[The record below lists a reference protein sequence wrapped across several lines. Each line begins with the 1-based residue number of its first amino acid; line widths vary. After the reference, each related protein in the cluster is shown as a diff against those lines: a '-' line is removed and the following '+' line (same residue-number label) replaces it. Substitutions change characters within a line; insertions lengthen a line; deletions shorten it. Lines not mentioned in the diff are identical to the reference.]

1 MRKLGLLMSALLL
14 WPSEAS
20 ADVITGPAGVPFD
33 QYRGIIFLNG
43 TVNDAPAAMMLDSGA
58 AMTCVD
64 QAFAAQTGLKGR
76 GHIKARGEQGST
88 DGEVARNVT
97 VRVGDLNLQGL
108 NVAIIDLGPVARALG
123 RSIPVIL
130 GREAFKSRVVSLDF
144 PHHRIIFK
152 DPATFRPSAGATRV
166 SLTESGKLP
175 VITIQIGN
183 RSLPAEV
190 DLGDDGT
197 IMLANRVWKSSPEFT
212 SLPYTAGGHRHNR
225 GTAFQSRP
233 CKAQRRPKG
242 GPENRC
248 ACWGSD
254 VRAVRCEVRP
264 TRRCVLSR
272 GAVQRINDR
281 IRIKCE

>member
-1 MRKLGLLMSALLL
+1 
-14 WPSEAS
+14 
-20 ADVITGPAGVPFD
+20 
-33 QYRGIIFLNG
+33 
-43 TVNDAPAAMMLDSGA
+43 
-58 AMTCVD
+58 
-64 QAFAAQTGLKGR
+64 LKGR

-212 SLPYTAGGHRHNR
+212 SLPYTAGGQTTGVASVIPIR
-225 GTAFQSRP
+225 S
-233 CKAQRRPKG
+233 
-242 GPENRC
+242 
-248 ACWGSD
+248 
-254 VRAVRCEVRP
+254 V
-264 TRRCVLSR
+264 VLSTVTIAGR
-272 GAVQRINDR
+272 HFKAVPAKLSEDPKAGPRIGAHVGVQMFEPFVVRFDLPGGAFYL
-281 IRIKCE
+281 EGPSSGSMTVSE